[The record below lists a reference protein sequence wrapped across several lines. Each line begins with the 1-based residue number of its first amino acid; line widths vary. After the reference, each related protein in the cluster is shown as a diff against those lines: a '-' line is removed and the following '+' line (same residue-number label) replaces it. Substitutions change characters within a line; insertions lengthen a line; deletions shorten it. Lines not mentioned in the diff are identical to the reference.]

1 MKKAFLIFIILPL
14 IYACGPKEGST
25 DAAILE
31 AKQAV
36 LDSMNQEILISN
48 QQRQIDSLENETTYV
63 SSKNHSGAVNASS
76 SNASTPNAYNSSGR
90 SSVPTTPVGY
100 TKKKKGLGTPAKG
113 AIIGA
118 GVGAITGAIVSK
130 KKGQG
135 AIIGGVLGA
144 GAGAG
149 TGVIIDR
156 NKKKKQQ
163 QDGVVYF

>member
-1 MKKAFLIFIILPL
+1 MKKAFLIFIVLPL

-36 LDSMNQEILISN
+36 LDSMNQEILISK

-63 SSKNHSGAVNASS
+63 SSKKNTG
-76 SNASTPNAYNSSGR
+76 STNAYTSNER
-90 SSVPTTPVGY
+90 SSVPTTPVNY
-100 TKKKKGLGTPAKG
+100 SSTKKKKMGNVAKG

-118 GVGAITGAIVSK
+118 GVGAITGAAVSK
-130 KKGQG
+130 KKGKG

-149 TGVIIDR
+149 VGAVINKN
-156 NKKKKQQ
+156 NKKKQ

>member
-1 MKKAFLIFIILPL
+1 MKKAFLMFFILPL
-14 IYACGPKEGST
+14 IYACGPKEANT
-25 DAAILE
+25 EAAILE

-36 LDSMNQEILISN
+36 LDSMNQQILISK

-63 SSKNHSGAVNASS
+63 SSKSHSSAVNAT
-76 SNASTPNAYNSSGR
+76 APNTYASSGR
-90 SSVPTTPVGY
+90 SSVPTTPVNY
-100 TKKKKGLGTPAKG
+100 SSKKKKKMGNVAKG

-118 GVGAITGAIVSK
+118 GVGAITGAVVSK

-149 TGVIIDR
+149 VGAVI
-156 NKKKKQQ
+156 NKKNQKKQ